1 MPTSIYTFP
10 SGKYV
15 TIPVTNDVQTFY
27 SYIRRFIKNFAAS
40 QKPHPEL
47 KETASLAGD
56 TGILE
61 HLHRGQ
67 EFHLEQ
73 SNVMD
78 VVILICGHGNR
89 DQRCGI
95 MGPLLQAEFEEKLPD
110 FGIDVV
116 KGGAGKRSEM
126 APHQKRSSTSST
138 LSQVNLGA
146 RVGLVS
152 HIGGHKWAGNLI
164 IYFPRY
170 YKGHPHERHPLK
182 GKGIWYGRVEPW
194 HVEGIIEQTIKEG
207 RIIRE
212 LFRGGMPGVRLSKEG
227 GLEVAEEGQA
237 LTALSP
243 KQWAPKGKR

>member
-95 MGPLLQAEFEEKLPD
+95 MGPLLQAEFEEKLPG

-212 LFRGGMPGVRLSKEG
+212 LFRGGMPGVRLSKEE